1 MTITCEQ
8 CAYWDVR
15 NFFGN
20 SSICRR
26 NPPGVKDNAETWW
39 PWTNSTDWCGHAVPR
54 DAGGAMAVVEQA
66 RALVAEFEREHQIT
80 ANSIWALRDVLE
92 RMKP

>member
-8 CAYWDVR
+8 CAYWEQREGEV
-15 NFFGN
+15 GW
-20 SSICRR
+20 CRR
-26 NPPGVKDNAETWW
+26 DPPGKLAYGW
-39 PWTNSTDWCGHAVPR
+39 PLSRRDDWCGQAVPR

-66 RALVAEFEREHQIT
+66 QALVDEFEREHQIT

-92 RMKP
+92 RVKP